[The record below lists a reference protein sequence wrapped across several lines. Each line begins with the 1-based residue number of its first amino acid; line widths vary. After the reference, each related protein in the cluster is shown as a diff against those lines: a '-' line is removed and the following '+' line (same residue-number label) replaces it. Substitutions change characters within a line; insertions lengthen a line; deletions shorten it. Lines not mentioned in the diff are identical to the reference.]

1 MFSLSKILALAAII
15 AVVWYGFKLVGR
27 LDRARKEKVAS
38 GTGKANRRA
47 SASNDT
53 APSPPSE
60 GVVDLVKDEK
70 TGAYVSKEGRD
81 DRA

>member
-27 LDRARKEKVAS
+27 LDRARKDKVAS
-38 GTGKANRRA
+38 GTGKAQQRT
-47 SASNDT
+47 SSSNDT
-53 APSPPSE
+53 APSPPAE
-60 GVVDLVKDEK
+60 GVLDLVKDEK
-70 TGAYVSKEGRD
+70 TGAYVSKDSRD